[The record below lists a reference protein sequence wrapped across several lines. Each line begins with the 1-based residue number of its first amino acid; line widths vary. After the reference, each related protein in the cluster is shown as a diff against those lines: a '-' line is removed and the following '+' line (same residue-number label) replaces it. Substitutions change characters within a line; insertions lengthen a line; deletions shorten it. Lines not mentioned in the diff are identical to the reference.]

1 MGPTERTPHIGRQNH
16 GRQDTKATTEDQEAE
31 AAVSAADQGRVVASE
46 PKRTRAVSPGHR
58 FKRREIDLVEG
69 GKLALHTDGSI
80 SQIDGQGEVVK
91 KWVSDDPEWPRHAI
105 RFGLL
110 LQPATHT
117 PPDTRVRAP
126 KTVA

>member
-1 MGPTERTPHIGRQNH
+1 MASEGQHARPG
-16 GRQDTKATTEDQEAE
+16 
-31 AAVSAADQGRVVASE
+31 SQGR
-46 PKRTRAVSPGHR
+46 R
-58 FKRREIDLVEG
+58 FRRRELDLAEG
-69 GKLALHTDGSI
+69 GKLVLHTDGSI

-91 KWVSDDPEWPRHAI
+91 KWASDDPEWPRHAI